1 MNLDL
6 TGKSVLVTGGSRGI
20 GKAIVEA
27 CAAAGAKVAF
37 TYRSSASEAEALR
50 DALIANGHEALCF
63 QSDAASF
70 SGAEEAINTVV
81 KTFGS
86 LDVLVNNAGI
96 TKDNLLLRMSE
107 ADWDA
112 VLETNL
118 KSVFNYCKASY
129 RQVMKQRSGSIINVS
144 SVVGVMGNAGQA
156 NYAASKAGI
165 IGFSKSLAKELGG
178 RGVRVNVIAP
188 GFIETDMTDAMNDTA
203 KSALMAQ
210 IPLQKLGQVSDIANA
225 VVFLASDASQ
235 YITGHTLNING
246 GMVM

>member
-6 TGKSVLVTGGSRGI
+6 TGKSVLITGGSRGI

-27 CAAAGAKVAF
+27 CAASGAKVAF

-50 DALIANGHEALCF
+50 DVLIANGTEAICF

-70 SGAEEAINTVV
+70 AGAEEAVNMVI
-81 KTFGS
+81 KTFGK

-118 KSVFNYCKASY
+118 KSVFNYCKVAY
-129 RQVMKQRSGSIINVS
+129 RQMMKQRAGSIINLS

-156 NYAASKAGI
+156 NYAASKAGM

-188 GFIETDMTDAMNDTA
+188 GFIETDMTHSLSDAAKTA
-203 KSALMAQ
+203 LLGS
-210 IPLQKLGQVSDIANA
+210 IPLQRLGGVQDIANA
-225 VVFLASDASQ
+225 VVFLASDASG
-235 YITGHTLNING
+235 YITGHTLHVDG
-246 GMVM
+246 GMAM